1 MDPLLLAALRSVIDP
16 ELGIDIVSLG
26 LVYGAERA
34 GDRALVTLTMT
45 SPTCPLAAT
54 ILSDARTALES
65 VPGVNVAEV
74 EMVFE
79 PRWTPERLTPEA
91 RAQLGY
97 PDVPPPK
104 EEQPR

>member
-16 ELGIDIVSLG
+16 ELGIDIVALG

-34 GDRALVTLTMT
+34 GDRALVKLTMT
-45 SPTCPLAAT
+45 TPTCPLGET
-54 ILSDARTALES
+54 ITQDARAALVS
-65 VPGVNVAEV
+65 VPGVNVAEI
-74 EMVFE
+74 ELVFE

-97 PDVPPPK
+97 PDVSP
-104 EEQPR
+104 QPGATR